1 MEINEITQERI
12 ADKLLSA
19 MKREGLMSKEV
30 AKIFDVPPSYMSSL
44 VRNRDNVPQ
53 PAWIKFRDWEIS
65 GKPLRD
71 WKCLPSGDIKMTV
84 TPVDT
89 YGEPIVKK
97 ATTRKEAKKHKK
109 ELAEAIARSVATEDG
124 TTTVDVSELNQR
136 TGTRVTVDIMEGGYV
151 ITVTNLKREKMKTY
165 WDDFNERYGDACMGK
180 SLTVILEA
188 FYWFCHNSLNK
199 TEKLLGLNP

>member
-12 ADKLLSA
+12 AEKLLSA

-53 PAWIKFRDWEIS
+53 PAWVKFRDWEIS
-65 GKPLRD
+65 GKPLRE

-89 YGEPIVKK
+89 YGEPIVRK
-97 ATTRKEAKKHKK
+97 AKVRKEAKKHKK
-109 ELAEAIARSVATEDG
+109 EMAEVISRAITTEDG
-124 TTTVDVSELNQR
+124 KTTIDVAELNQK
-136 TGTRVTVDIMEGGYV
+136 TGTRVTVDILEEGYI
-151 ITVTNLKREKMKTY
+151 ITVTNLPK
-165 WDDFNERYGDACMGK
+165 
-180 SLTVILEA
+180 
-188 FYWFCHNSLNK
+188 
-199 TEKLLGLNP
+199 